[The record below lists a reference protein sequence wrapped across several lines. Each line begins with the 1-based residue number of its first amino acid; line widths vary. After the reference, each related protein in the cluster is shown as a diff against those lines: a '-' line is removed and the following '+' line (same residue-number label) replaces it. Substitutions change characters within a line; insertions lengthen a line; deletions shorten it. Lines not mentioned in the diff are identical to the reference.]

1 MSSSMSD
8 LMGWVPWHLA
18 LLMLPQAVADL
29 LRDEQRQRELRA
41 ELLQAASLYS
51 RLLLRWGLL
60 AAQAAAVVA
69 ALLGSAAVL
78 YALFYYLVIPSR
90 FHEQAV
96 FLDYGHHASLSR
108 SGLADMTLPRAVLNL
123 QTPTHQWQAS
133 ELVDAPPQTPTVLV
147 PGVKYDVIVELDMPE
162 SRVNMDVGMF
172 MLSTELR
179 TQNHA
184 LLASSVRAAIVRDSH
199 TLVRWMRVAFWAV
212 PYALGFS
219 DPTQKVTVLAI
230 NGFTESKQNP
240 TTEVVVRLNNPE
252 LQVYAA
258 KLTIIAQLTGFRY
271 LMYHWS
277 VPTAILVILNIAF
290 VEALAL
296 GILYLFYSMEQ
307 LTPDASEAPLAGA
320 MGGLKE
326 EVVAADK
333 GKQFEQNR
341 SGGIPPVHV
350 ERIMKLEPVDP
361 STIIDQATAGELLDG
376 KQEQEVELRYRPTHF
391 VADDE

>member
-1 MSSSMSD
+1 
-8 LMGWVPWHLA
+8 
-18 LLMLPQAVADL
+18 
-29 LRDEQRQRELRA
+29 
-41 ELLQAASLYS
+41 
-51 RLLLRWGLL
+51 
-60 AAQAAAVVA
+60 
-69 ALLGSAAVL
+69 
-78 YALFYYLVIPSR
+78 
-90 FHEQAV
+90 
-96 FLDYGHHASLSR
+96 
-108 SGLADMTLPRAVLNL
+108 
-123 QTPTHQWQAS
+123 
-133 ELVDAPPQTPTVLV
+133 
-147 PGVKYDVIVELDMPE
+147 
-162 SRVNMDVGMF
+162 
-172 MLSTELR
+172 
-179 TQNHA
+179 
-184 LLASSVRAAIVRDSH
+184 
-199 TLVRWMRVAFWAV
+199 
-212 PYALGFS
+212 
-219 DPTQKVTVLAI
+219 
-230 NGFTESKQNP
+230 
-240 TTEVVVRLNNPE
+240 
-252 LQVYAA
+252 VYAA

-326 EVVAADK
+326 EEVAADK